1 MKTQLF
7 ETDKEWE
14 DWLENNFDKQQE
26 LWLVYYKKHTGKTC
40 ISYDD
45 SVRIA
50 LCYGW
55 IDGLMKKLDEE
66 RYARRFTPRKNK
78 SIWSDLNKVRV
89 EELIKSGKMKKP
101 GLDKVE
107 FAKQNGI
114 WDQMIYPT
122 KIDLSLPSELKQ
134 AFEANKTAAAF
145 FESLSKSHKKEYII
159 WIKTAKRPETRERR
173 TNETIKMLNEKKKLG
188 IK

>member
-1 MKTQLF
+1 MNTQF
-7 ETDKEWE
+7 FQSEKEWE
-14 DWLENNFDKQQE
+14 NWLENNFDKQQE
-26 LWLVYYKKHTGKTC
+26 LWLVYYKKDTGKAG
-40 ISYDD
+40 ISYEN
-45 SVRIA
+45 SVRVA

-55 IDGLMKKLDEE
+55 IDGLIKKLDEE
-66 RYARRFTPRKNK
+66 KYARRFTPRKNK

-122 KIDLSLPSELKQ
+122 KIDLSLPDELKR
-134 AFEANKTAAAF
+134 AFKENKMAADF
-145 FESLSKSHKKEYII
+145 FESLPKSHKKQYLL

-173 TNETIKMLNEKKKLG
+173 INETIKMLNEKKKLG